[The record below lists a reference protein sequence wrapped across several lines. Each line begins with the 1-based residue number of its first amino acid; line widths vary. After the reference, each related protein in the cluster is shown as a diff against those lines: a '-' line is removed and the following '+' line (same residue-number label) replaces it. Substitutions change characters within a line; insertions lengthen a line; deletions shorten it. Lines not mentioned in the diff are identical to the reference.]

1 MVDLGR
7 EAESPQAVN
16 NHGEVV
22 GYTFHADFTESAFSW
37 TQSGGLVELP
47 SLGGPQSDAQA
58 VNEDG
63 VIVGASITAGGN
75 AHATLWEP
83 RDATPPELH
92 LPVGVNVPATG
103 PSGATV
109 AFEASATDAVDGAVP
124 ASCTPVS
131 GSVFPIGDTGVVCSA
146 TDSSGNS
153 ASAGFTVHVQGAAE
167 QLATLADATATAGPG
182 SSLSHEVAAAR
193 AALGRGS
200 LSATCG
206 ILGALHN
213 VLKRDPFD
221 TDVIRISAVLRC

>member
-7 EAESPQAVN
+7 EAEFPQAVN

-37 TQSGGLVELP
+37 TQTGGLVELP
-47 SLGGPQSDAQA
+47 SLGGPQSDARA
-58 VNEDG
+58 VNDDG

-75 AHATLWEP
+75 AHATLW
-83 RDATPPELH
+83 RSHDSTPPELH
-92 LPVGVNVPATG
+92 LPVGVDVPATG
-103 PSGATV
+103 PGGATV
-109 AFEASATDAVDGAVP
+109 TFQASATDAVDGSVP
-124 ASCTPVS
+124 VSCTPAS
-131 GSVFPIGDTGVVCSA
+131 GSLLAIGDTRVGCTA
-146 TDSSGNS
+146 ADGSGNS

-167 QLATLADATATAGPG
+167 QLAALAGATAAVGPG
-182 SSLSHEVAAAR
+182 SSLSHKVAAAR

-213 VLKRDPFD
+213 VLKGDTLD